1 MFLLNLVGN
10 GNSYI
15 MYTLLIADSTPMISE
30 NMNVVTVAEVIKF
43 CCLVTLIWLFE
54 LWNKTMLFFIPN

>member
-1 MFLLNLVGN
+1 
-10 GNSYI
+10 

-43 CCLVTLIWLFE
+43 CCLV
-54 LWNKTMLFFIPN
+54 